1 MTRFPMT
8 LGAAAIV
15 ALAAAPAWAGGV
27 GQIEDGVAA
36 ANPKV
41 GAPSTLVDPDFKLN
55 QIAAGIDPLE
65 NPSGLIANF
74 GLLSNGTLTEPDE
87 NTYLVLDHNPGG
99 PTPGFNYGRRFLFQG
114 HENGAPN
121 AYVTRINLDVPRSS
135 PHRITLLTP
144 VNPSTGQTGF
154 GSIDGS
160 TFNPFTGTM
169 LFTQEAGTAG
179 GVIQITVQW
188 PAQVSTLDAFL
199 GKAGYEGIHP
209 DNNGNIYMIEDT
221 GGATSSA
228 TSPVNLNK
236 GRQPNSFVYRYVP
249 NNPKRLEDGGKLQA
263 LQVIVDG
270 NPVVFGGTTAAARDA
285 DISAPVQLKLHTLGT
300 SYPVKWVTVHTANAG
315 DTAGFDANAAAKAAG
330 ATPFKRPE
338 NMAWLPGSDFRTFFF
353 DPTGDTDS
361 VAGDNPFLQARG
373 AYGAIF
379 RVDIRDGDDRDGDHD
394 RDDRHG
400 ASGDGKI
407 SLHFLGDHTHNSFD
421 NLTFANE
428 HQLMATEDRGD
439 LLHTELN
446 TLDSVWAF
454 DVRKPGKGPIRFIAL
469 GRDATSILHGEDNEP
484 TGLFVSNGSSHKH
497 SMLGTED
504 SLDGARGFVTQQH
517 GDNLVYEFVRQPEHR
532 EAHRD

>member
-236 GRQPNSFVYRYVP
+236 GRQPNSFVCRYVP

-338 NMAWLPGSDFRTFFF
+338 NMAWLSGSDFRTFFF

>member
-1 MTRFPMT
+1 MGRRRRPDR
-8 LGAAAIV
+8 G
-15 ALAAAPAWAGGV
+15 WRGCRK
-27 GQIEDGVAA
+27 
-36 ANPKV
+36 PKV
-41 GAPSTLVDPDFKLN
+41 GTPSTLVDPDFKLN

-65 NPSGLIANF
+65 NPSGLITNF

-99 PTPGFNYGRRFLFQG
+99 PTPGFDYGRRFLFQG

-121 AYVTRINLDVPRSS
+121 AYVTRINLDVPRGS

-160 TFNPFTGTM
+160 TFNPFTRTM
-169 LFTQEAGTAG
+169 LFTQEAGPTG
-179 GVIQITVQW
+179 GVIQITLQW
-188 PAQVSTLDAFL
+188 PAQVNTLDAFL

-209 DNNGNIYMIEDT
+209 DDKGNVYMIEDT
-221 GGATSSA
+221 GGATSS
-228 TSPVNLNK
+228 TTTPVNLNK

-263 LQVIVDG
+263 LQVSIDG
-270 NPVVFGGTTAAARDA
+270 NPVIFGGTTAAARDA
-285 DISAPVQLKLHTLGT
+285 DISAPAQLKLHTLGT
-300 SYPVKWVTVHTANAG
+300 SYPVKWVTIHTANAG

-353 DPTGDTDS
+353 DPTGDTNS

-379 RVDIRDGDDRDGDHD
+379 RVDLRDGDDRDGDHD

-400 ASGDGKI
+400 AAGDGKI
-407 SLHFLGDHTHNSFD
+407 SSAFSRRSHAQLVRQSCFRERAPADGDRGSRR
-421 NLTFANE
+421 FAA
-428 HQLMATEDRGD
+428 HRTQYARQCMGIRRAQARSMPRFASSRWDATRPRSCMARTTSRPVSLCRTAAPTGTACSGLKTAWTAPAASSPSSMATTFSTSSFASRSIARRTGIDRM
-439 LLHTELN
+439 
-446 TLDSVWAF
+446 V
-454 DVRKPGKGPIRFIAL
+454 
-469 GRDATSILHGEDNEP
+469 
-484 TGLFVSNGSSHKH
+484 
-497 SMLGTED
+497 
-504 SLDGARGFVTQQH
+504 
-517 GDNLVYEFVRQPEHR
+517 
-532 EAHRD
+532 